1 VLRKEPDAAEVAADT
16 RTREEGRMTP
26 EQAEQLRAKFPPETI
41 GKLPKPYKKDSAK
54 GNCQECGG
62 YHGLP
67 AMHLDYVGHAAVT
80 DRLLQVDPEWTWE
93 PLAQH
98 EDGVPAVDRAG
109 NLWIRLTVGGV
120 TRIGVGDGANAKEC
134 ISDAIRNAAMR
145 FGVALDLWA
154 KEDLDA
160 LHQDSAAPRPTAGP
174 TPPASGGDA
183 QPSPPLPSSFTDM
196 DVEKLLLLV
205 EERGGDVAKTR
216 AAAETAK
223 AQDKLDTWFPLARKH
238 WEAQPVAT
246 EFAKKAA
253 DAIAGRAA

>member
-1 VLRKEPDAAEVAADT
+1 
-16 RTREEGRMTP
+16 MTP

-183 QPSPPLPSSFTDM
+183 QPSPLPPSTVYTDA
-196 DVEKLLLLV
+196 DIDELVKLA
-205 EERGGDVAKTR
+205 EERGGDAEKVRT
-216 AAAETAK
+216 AANTARD
-223 AQDKLDTWFPLARKH
+223 QNKLDTWLPNAHKFWTAK
-238 WEAQPVAT
+238 PVAT
-246 EFAKKAA
+246 EFEKRAA
-253 DAIAGRAA
+253 DAIAGRAAA